1 MSEGIHH
8 LPRLGIASAMRL
20 YGFTARALRFYEER
34 GLIEARRDRLNSR
47 FYDATA
53 RGRLEWISRL
63 RRIGLALSDVE
74 AVLEAGSPQDQ
85 AAEALARVKKRCEVL
100 DAELTTARLLFDEL
114 TGTRPDARAV
124 SA

>member
-20 YGFTARALRFYEER
+20 YGFTARAL
-34 GLIEARRDRLNSR
+34 R